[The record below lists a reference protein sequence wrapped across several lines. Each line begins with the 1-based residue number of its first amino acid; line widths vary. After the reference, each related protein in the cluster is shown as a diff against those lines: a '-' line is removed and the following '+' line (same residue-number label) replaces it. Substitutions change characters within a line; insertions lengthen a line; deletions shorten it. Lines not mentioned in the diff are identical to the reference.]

1 MPCVR
6 DFLRRSTCALSAFA
20 LFLASSPIGAVA
32 DTLPTSGRVTAG
44 SATIGAPTN
53 GTMTINQSSNRAV
66 INWNSFSIGGQ
77 NAVNFNQPGTGSA
90 VLNRVTGNTTST
102 IAGKLT
108 GNGQVFLVNPNG
120 IAITPTGTVEVGG
133 GFVASSLNI
142 RNSDFMSGNLS
153 FSGTGGAVSNAGS
166 ISVGT
171 GGFAALLG
179 GSVSNSGTITVPQG
193 RIGLGAGS
201 RATLDLTGDG
211 FLQIA
216 RASSGTGGT
225 ARMTG
230 AQVRE
235 AVRNVVNM
243 GGSAQTVSGRNG
255 RIVLGGGGQRIAAS
269 RPVQVATAGAVSNT
283 GALTAAAGKV
293 VLSGK
298 AVTIDKGT
306 VSTAS
311 LDAKGG
317 SIVITA
323 ADTIA
328 LLSARL
334 DASGATGGGS
344 IKVGGDAEGK
354 GTLLHAQGVSI
365 DATST
370 LIADATRLGNGGQ
383 IVVWSDGPTIA
394 HGSFSARAGAEGG
407 NGGQIETSGHTVN
420 FEGIRVNAK
429 AVGGI
434 AGTWLIDPEDLIVN
448 SSAAAT
454 IAATLNNNAT
464 NVGLKTTSTTATGT
478 GQRAAGAGDIII
490 NADLTWSSAATLFL
504 DAYHGIIFNANVT
517 ANGGGKVSMVYNNG
531 AGLTGVATDNLLRFV
546 PGKSLSFDAAGGQ
559 TGRLTINGAAYK
571 LIFTRAQLE
580 AINSELTVQAG
591 ASANYFLDPGDKVI
605 GGNYALG
612 TNLDLAGKTY
622 NGAVLSPGATANN
635 PPPIAGVFEGLGH
648 TIANMNITVPRE
660 LPNNGGLAPN
670 SYGVGFIG
678 FLTGTVRDI
687 GIVSGSIGLAPGT
700 NNSTY
705 DSQLVGGLVGFATAD
720 SVITT
725 SYSAVSVTGGQSIG
739 GLVGDTVGR
748 VSYSYATGAVS
759 GLAYLGGLVG
769 SQGEGNFR
777 PSSPTSSITNS
788 YATGTVSSLSST
800 GRDVN
805 GNLATFWGATSGGLA
820 GEWYVGT
827 ISNSY
832 ATGDVLKSAGT
843 SGGLVGRTGNVTYS
857 SVYASGRVD
866 KSNLVSTSYMGGLI
880 GSVYAS
886 TGTNTFTNGAY
897 FNAQANPGLSAVGS
911 FQTNTTYG
919 AWTPANSNGAA
930 TGRTSADMTAGN
942 IFAGFSSSA
951 WSATAGS
958 TPKLTAW
965 NPPPAPATVLVTYTT
980 ADVVATYGTLA
991 ALGGIT
997 LAGVAPADAANVTGA
1012 ITLYDG
1018 NNNVVTLSPTLA
1030 AGTYFERVTS
1040 LSGSAASGYSI
1051 PSSGNTIGK
1060 LIINPLALNL
1070 TGSRIY
1076 DGTAGVQ
1083 GNSLVVN
1090 NRVGNDVVTV
1100 GGSASLGSRG
1110 AGNAL
1115 ISSFGNL
1122 TLSNPNYTTTGAFGL
1137 VKINPRVVTLSGAK
1151 TYDGL
1156 ASVDGIVLTAGNL
1169 VGSDLVTVGGTG
1181 TLASANAGSQSLT
1194 STANLTLS
1202 NANYTLV
1209 GASGSV
1215 TINPRVVT
1223 LSGSKIYDGL
1233 TSVQGIVLTAGNLAG
1248 NDVVTVGGTGT
1259 LASAN
1264 AGNQALTS
1272 LAGLTLSN
1280 ANYTLTGASG
1290 AVTVTPRPVTL
1301 AGNKTY
1307 DGLASV
1313 PGTMLSV
1320 SNLAGNDAVTVGG
1333 IGTLASANAGKQAVT
1348 SFSNLTLSNTNYTL
1362 TGASGSVTIAPRAV
1376 TLAGSKTYDG
1386 TTTVA
1391 GSSLTLLNLVQG
1403 DAVSVGG
1410 SIANALASPN
1420 VGQQNLLALNGLT
1433 LSSNNYTLAGGS
1445 GSLMVTPRAITITAD
1460 SQSRA
1465 AGQPNPPL
1473 SFAITA
1479 GTLANGDAF
1488 TGALATVA
1496 TAVSV
1501 PGTYSID
1508 QGTLSAS
1515 RNYTLTYVP
1524 GIIVVTVNPALAG
1537 SPLGQLTPV
1546 NFAPQ
1551 GAGGQNPQVVCDAS
1565 AIAGKLRSTGSA
1577 PLSTFS
1583 ASGCGQ

>member
-1 MPCVR
+1 M
-6 DFLRRSTCALSAFA
+6 
-20 LFLASSPIGAVA
+20 
-32 DTLPTSGRVTAG
+32 
-44 SATIGAPTN
+44 
-53 GTMTINQSSNRAV
+53 
-66 INWNSFSIGGQ
+66 
-77 NAVNFNQPGTGSA
+77 
-90 VLNRVTGNTTST
+90 
-102 IAGKLT
+102 
-108 GNGQVFLVNPNG
+108 
-120 IAITPTGTVEVGG
+120 
-133 GFVASSLNI
+133 
-142 RNSDFMSGNLS
+142 
-153 FSGTGGAVSNAGS
+153 
-166 ISVGT
+166 
-171 GGFAALLG
+171 
-179 GSVSNSGTITVPQG
+179 
-193 RIGLGAGS
+193 
-201 RATLDLTGDG
+201 
-211 FLQIA
+211 
-216 RASSGTGGT
+216 
-225 ARMTG
+225 
-230 AQVRE
+230 
-235 AVRNVVNM
+235 
-243 GGSAQTVSGRNG
+243 
-255 RIVLGGGGQRIAAS
+255 
-269 RPVQVATAGAVSNT
+269 
-283 GALTAAAGKV
+283 
-293 VLSGK
+293 
-298 AVTIDKGT
+298 
-306 VSTAS
+306 
-311 LDAKGG
+311 
-317 SIVITA
+317 
-323 ADTIA
+323 
-328 LLSARL
+328 
-334 DASGATGGGS
+334 
-344 IKVGGDAEGK
+344 
-354 GTLLHAQGVSI
+354 
-365 DATST
+365 
-370 LIADATRLGNGGQ
+370 
-383 IVVWSDGPTIA
+383 
-394 HGSFSARAGAEGG
+394 
-407 NGGQIETSGHTVN
+407 
-420 FEGIRVNAK
+420 
-429 AVGGI
+429 
-434 AGTWLIDPEDLIVN
+434 
-448 SSAAAT
+448 
-454 IAATLNNNAT
+454 
-464 NVGLKTTSTTATGT
+464 
-478 GQRAAGAGDIII
+478 
-490 NADLTWSSAATLFL
+490 
-504 DAYHGIIFNANVT
+504 
-517 ANGGGKVSMVYNNG
+517 
-531 AGLTGVATDNLLRFV
+531 
-546 PGKSLSFDAAGGQ
+546 
-559 TGRLTINGAAYK
+559 
-571 LIFTRAQLE
+571 
-580 AINSELTVQAG
+580 
-591 ASANYFLDPGDKVI
+591 
-605 GGNYALG
+605 
-612 TNLDLAGKTY
+612 
-622 NGAVLSPGATANN
+622 
-635 PPPIAGVFEGLGH
+635 
-648 TIANMNITVPRE
+648 
-660 LPNNGGLAPN
+660 
-670 SYGVGFIG
+670 
-678 FLTGTVRDI
+678 
-687 GIVSGSIGLAPGT
+687 
-700 NNSTY
+700 
-705 DSQLVGGLVGFATAD
+705 
-720 SVITT
+720 
-725 SYSAVSVTGGQSIG
+725 
-739 GLVGDTVGR
+739 
-748 VSYSYATGAVS
+748 
-759 GLAYLGGLVG
+759 
-769 SQGEGNFR
+769 
-777 PSSPTSSITNS
+777 
-788 YATGTVSSLSST
+788 
-800 GRDVN
+800 
-805 GNLATFWGATSGGLA
+805 
-820 GEWYVGT
+820 
-827 ISNSY
+827 
-832 ATGDVLKSAGT
+832 
-843 SGGLVGRTGNVTYS
+843 
-857 SVYASGRVD
+857 
-866 KSNLVSTSYMGGLI
+866 
-880 GSVYAS
+880 
-886 TGTNTFTNGAY
+886 
-897 FNAQANPGLSAVGS
+897 
-911 FQTNTTYG
+911 
-919 AWTPANSNGAA
+919 
-930 TGRTSADMTAGN
+930 
-942 IFAGFSSSA
+942 
-951 WSATAGS
+951 
-958 TPKLTAW
+958 
-965 NPPPAPATVLVTYTT
+965 
-980 ADVVATYGTLA
+980 
-991 ALGGIT
+991 
-997 LAGVAPADAANVTGA
+997 
-1012 ITLYDG
+1012 
-1018 NNNVVTLSPTLA
+1018 
-1030 AGTYFERVTS
+1030 TS

-1090 NRVGNDVVTV
+1090 NRVGNDVVTLSGTGTLSSADAGVRSVTSLGTLSVSNPNYTLTGASSAYTINPLAVTLTGSKTYDGTIATDGSSLSVSNRVGNDVVTVGGTGANALNGSKVGARDLISFAGLSLSNANYTLTGASGSVTINPRVVTLSGSKIYDGLTSVQGTALTAGNLVGNDFVTVGGTGTLASANAGNQSLTSTANLTLSDGNYTLVGASGSVTIVQRGVTLSGSKVYDGSTSVSAAQMTVGSVLQGDTVTLAGSGSVRLPGVGQQSFRTSNFTLSNPNYAIGSIAALNITPRPVILTGTQQYDGTTTVQGTSLGVSNLVQGDTVTVGGSVTNSVSSAAASPVPQNLLKFDGLTLSNGNYTLTGGSGSVTIAPRAVTLSGGKFYDGTTTVAGNNLQVLNTVGQDSVNVTGTITNGIADPNASSTAKSLLTLSGLSLSNTNYTLDGGSGVYTVSKALVSLSGAKVYDGTTSVQGSMMTVNSVVPGETVTVTGSGTLSSSNVGTWSFTSGAFALSSSNYSIINSGQVVISPRPVVLSGSKTYNGSTSVAGSALSVSNAIPNDVVALGGNGSATLASANAGSQVITALGNFTLSNPNYTMTGASGSVTVAPRPVSLFGSKTYDGTTTVSGTALTVANRIGNDVVTVGGTGTATSADVGNWGWASVTNLTLSNSNYTVTGATGFATINPRPVTLSGSKAYDSLASVQGSELSVSNAVGNDVVTV

-1488 TGALATVA
+1488 TGALATAA